1 LQYCGFAFTVIA
13 RSIRDEA
20 IQIRADWIASLT
32 LAMTMPS
39 GRPPLPRNVWILG
52 FVSLLMDLSSEIY
65 HALLPAFITLVL
77 GLPATALGAID
88 GVAEATAN
96 FAKLVSG
103 RLSDRSLRRKPW
115 VVAGYG
121 LGALSKPL
129 FPLATGVATVMGAR
143 FADRIGKGIRGSP
156 RDAMVADET
165 PPEIRG
171 RAFGLRQSLD
181 TVGALLAPLA
191 AIGLMAWFA
200 SDIRMVFW
208 IAVIPAAC
216 SFLLAWTALREP
228 EQHLA
233 PFKRSP
239 LFAGF
244 KQLDKETKRLLQV
257 GFLFGLARF
266 SEAFLILKGIEIGLS
281 EALSPVTLAL
291 FNLAYVVL
299 AYPAGALSDRMSPR
313 SILMAGIAVLVAG
326 DLVLAKTSGMAGLI
340 IGVTLWGAHM
350 ALTQGIFSRMIADS
364 APEELRATSF
374 GAFWFVSGIAGLLAS
389 LGAGLLWDREGSA
402 ATFATSAG
410 IAAMA
415 LAMLS
420 LLPEERR
427 SPPFQGTG

>member
-1 LQYCGFAFTVIA
+1 MQA
-13 RSIRDEA
+13 E
-20 IQIRADWIASLT
+20 
-32 LAMTMPS
+32 
-39 GRPPLPRNVWILG
+39 RPPLPRNVWILG

-65 HALLPAFITLVL
+65 HALLPAFVTLIL

-96 FAKLVSG
+96 FARLASG
-103 RLSDRSLRRKPW
+103 RLSDRSLKRKPW

-121 LGALSKPL
+121 LAALSKPL
-129 FPLATGVATVMGAR
+129 FPLAASAAALMGAR

-191 AIGLMAWFA
+191 AIGLMALFA
-200 SDIRMVFW
+200 SDIR
-208 IAVIPAAC
+208 AVYWVAIIPAAC
-216 SFLLAWTALREP
+216 SFLLAWVALREP
-228 EQHLA
+228 EKHLA
-233 PFKRSP
+233 PLKRSP
-239 LFAGF
+239 LFSGF
-244 KQLDKETKRLLQV
+244 RQLSKETKRLLQV
-257 GFLFGLARF
+257 GFLFALARF
-266 SEAFLILKGIEIGLS
+266 SEAFLILKGLEIGLS

-291 FNLAYVVL
+291 FNLAYVGL

-313 SILMAGIAVLVAG
+313 SILMAGMAVLVAG
-326 DLVLAKTSGMAGLI
+326 DLVLAKTSGMAGLVV
-340 IGVTLWGAHM
+340 GVTLWGAHM

-374 GAFWFVSGIAGLLAS
+374 GAFWFVTGIASLLAS
-389 LGAGLLWDREGSA
+389 LGAGYLWDREGSA

-410 IAAMA
+410 VAAVA

-420 LLPEERR
+420 LLEERR
-427 SPPFQGTG
+427 S